1 MMKII
6 GRLFGPKL
14 PRTDSGFSLIE
25 MLIVIVVI
33 GIIAT
38 IAVSRFVGATK
49 SANEASAVSGIKLM
63 IGAESGYQ
71 GGSTAA
77 TLAQLR
83 SSNAIDEGFAEIDG
97 GDPDTL
103 KRSGYI
109 FKITTSGTQYV
120 ISAIPASTGVVGSG
134 RRRFGADNTGVL
146 FTDSVTI
153 DTHFITNEDLRSGTA
168 VTFEE

>member
-1 MMKII
+1 MTKKRGSI
-6 GRLFGPKL
+6 G
-14 PRTDSGFSLIE
+14 PRTSGSANGFSLIE

-49 SANEASAVSGIKLM
+49 SANEASAVSAIKLM
-63 IGAESGYQ
+63 IGAESGYE

-134 RRRFGADNTGVL
+134 RRRFGADNTGVI
-146 FTDSVTI
+146 FTDSETI
-153 DTHFITNEDLRSGTA
+153 DTHYITGDDLRSGTSI
-168 VTFEE
+168 TFNE